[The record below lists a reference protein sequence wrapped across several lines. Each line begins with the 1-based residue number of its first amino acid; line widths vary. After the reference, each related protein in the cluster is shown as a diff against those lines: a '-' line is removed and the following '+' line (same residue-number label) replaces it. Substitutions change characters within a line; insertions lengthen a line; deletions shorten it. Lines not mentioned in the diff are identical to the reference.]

1 MVNAAAPVTILRD
14 RFPAIGT
21 RFEALLV
28 SDREGEQADAA
39 RLSAVARVLWD
50 EVARVERMLSRFDRA
65 AEVARLNRDAGR
77 RAVLVCVELFEVLLT
92 CERYRQA
99 TGGYFDVALGA
110 AGSAAAIELDSI
122 GRTVRFAHPDVRLD
136 FGAFGKGYALDRL
149 RPILGEHGITR
160 ALIHGG
166 TSSVLAVGAG
176 PDGRPWPVGLRDPF
190 RDEAAEGDRAP
201 EFERLELVDRAL
213 SSSAVFASDTRAG
226 ANTDTAGASDV
237 IDPTTG
243 RPLARQA
250 ACAVLADSAAEAEV
264 WSTAYLAMGRARGER
279 HVRAQSSA
287 SPRVGWIAR
296 AKGATRVDWL

>member
-14 RFPAIGT
+14 GFPSMGT

-28 SDREGEQADAA
+28 SDREEELADAA

-50 EVARVERMLSRFDRA
+50 EVARVERMLSRFDPA
-65 AEVARLNRDAGR
+65 AEVARLNRQAGS
-77 RAVLVCVELFEVLLT
+77 RAVLVSVELFEVLLT

-110 AGSAAAIELDSI
+110 AGSAAAIKLDAI
-122 GRTVRFAHPDVRLD
+122 RRTVRFAHPDIRLD

-149 RPILGEHGITR
+149 RPILCEHGISR

-190 RDEAAEGDRAP
+190 GGEAAEGDHVSSFGRIP
-201 EFERLELVDRAL
+201 LSDCAL
-213 SSSAVFASDTRAG
+213 SCSAAFEHHAAAG
-226 ANTDTAGASDV
+226 AASDV

-243 RPLARQA
+243 QPLARQA
-250 ACAVLADSAAEAEV
+250 ACVVLAESAAEAEA
-264 WSTAYLAMGRARGER
+264 WSTAYLTMGRER
-279 HVRAQSSA
+279 ASEPVRAR
-287 SPRVGWIAR
+287 SPPRPRLGWVVR
-296 AKGATRVDWL
+296 ANGATRVDWL